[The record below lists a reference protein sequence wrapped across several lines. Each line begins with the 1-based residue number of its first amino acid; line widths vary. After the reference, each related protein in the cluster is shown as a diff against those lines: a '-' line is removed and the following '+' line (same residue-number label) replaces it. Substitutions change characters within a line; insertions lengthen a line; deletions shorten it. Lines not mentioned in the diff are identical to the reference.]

1 MTVPAERADGEDSAN
16 PSKPAGRS
24 ATSAELDAIFGEV
37 LPDITA
43 DERDPGRGDPAR
55 SDHRESGY
63 SEQWYRENRPPHHE

>member
-1 MTVPAERADGEDSAN
+1 MTVPAERTDGEDSAN
-16 PSKPAGRS
+16 PSKPAGS
-24 ATSAELDAIFGEV
+24 PATSAELDAIFGNV

-43 DERDPGRGDPAR
+43 DERDPGPGDPAR